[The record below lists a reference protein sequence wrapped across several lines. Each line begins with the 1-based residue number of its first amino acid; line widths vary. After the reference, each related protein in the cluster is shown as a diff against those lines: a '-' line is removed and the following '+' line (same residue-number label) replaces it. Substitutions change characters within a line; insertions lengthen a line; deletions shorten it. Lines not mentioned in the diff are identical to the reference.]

1 MGYVRDG
8 DVKAVTVL
16 PDIKEG
22 EEEEPLANDWDLIM

>member
-8 DVKAVTVL
+8 DVKAVTML

-22 EEEEPLANDWDLIM
+22 EEEEPLYKD